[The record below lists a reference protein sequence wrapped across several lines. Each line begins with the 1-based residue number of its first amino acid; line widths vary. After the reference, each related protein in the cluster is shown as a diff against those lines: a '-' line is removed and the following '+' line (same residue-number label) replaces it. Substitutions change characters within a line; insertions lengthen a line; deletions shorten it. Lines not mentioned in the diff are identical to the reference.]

1 MALSFPINPA
11 VNDVHTDGALSW
23 RWDGVK
29 WVSVGGAGGGGG
41 GNVSYTHT
49 QSTAAA
55 VWTAPH
61 NLGRW
66 PSVSVVDH
74 LGNRVEPDVSYV
86 DQNIVQ
92 ITHGQPFIGKAFF
105 N

>member
-1 MALSFPINPA
+1 MALSFPLTPTVGDI
-11 VNDVHTDGALSW
+11 HTAGALSW

-29 WVSVGGAGGGGG
+29 WVSDGGASSGG

-49 QSTAAA
+49 QSIAAA